1 MKAFRLLTPFLLLAT
16 PAMAHTGHD
25 TTGFASGFM
34 HPFGGLD
41 HLLAMLTVGLWAAM
55 RGRSAM
61 LAWPAAFLTAMLAG
75 FALARLGF
83 VLPTV
88 EMMIAASVVLLG
100 LAVATGLQAPIALG
114 AVLLA
119 VFGAAHGF
127 AHGAEATG
135 GVAGFTGGFLIATAA
150 LHAAGLG
157 LGRLALPPRNPW
169 IARIGGAAIALAGVT
184 LGLA

>member
-1 MKAFRLLTPFLLLAT
+1 MKAIRLHVPFLLLAT

-25 TTGFASGFM
+25 ATGFSAGLA

-41 HLLAMLTVGLWAAM
+41 HLLAMLTVGLWASL

-83 VLPTV
+83 VLPAV

-100 LAVATGLQAPIALG
+100 LAVATGLRAPVALG
-114 AVLLA
+114 AALLA

-127 AHGAEATG
+127 AHGADATG
-135 GVAGFTGGFLIATAA
+135 GIAGFAGGFLIATAA

-157 LGRLALPPRNPW
+157 LGRLALLPRLPW
-169 IARIGGAAIALAGVT
+169 IARLGGAAIALAGVAM
-184 LGLA
+184 GLA